1 MLLGALGV
9 SSLGNM
15 LTGRGVNRVG
25 IIRAR
30 YGSKESLKNKNF

>member
-25 IIRAR
+25 IIRAW
-30 YGSKESLKNKNF
+30 NN

>member
-15 LTGRGVNRVG
+15 LTGPGVNRVG
-25 IIRAR
+25 IIRVW
-30 YGSKESLKNKNF
+30 NN

>member
-1 MLLGALGV
+1 MLLGALDV

-25 IIRAR
+25 IIRVW
-30 YGSKESLKNKNF
+30 NN